1 MTDTMFYSVGD
12 EDVTDGT
19 VENYD
24 LDWGEPVQTRER
36 TIYAGCPRT
45 VRQWPYNCY
54 DPCADEPTD
63 PEDPDDPTDEPDE
76 GCPDPDGGCGE
87 DDDVDTGTDE
97 DGYPIE
103 QA

>member
-12 EDVTDGT
+12 EDVTDGS

-36 TIYAGCPRT
+36 AIYAGCPRT
-45 VRQWPYNCY
+45 VARWPYNCF

-63 PEDPDDPTDEPDE
+63 PEDPPDDPDE
-76 GCPDPDGGCGE
+76 GCGE
-87 DDDVDTGTDE
+87 QDDVDTGTDE